1 MTASQ
6 KPKTPSMTM
15 KVRSGTI
22 PSDIKSFCKKASRLS
37 LSHVVDKVV
46 VTEEL
51 ILKGESRSKEFTI
64 NLDFYPRAEY
74 EQEYNVTPF
83 EILAAFGIKFPL
95 IFKKELQ
102 LELKKLDAD
111 LKSQRA
117 ELGKGRAVR
126 DQQGATAHEEE
137 DGEPTS
143 RRRDEDDEASE
154 IGDGDATASKMQR
167 QRKEQAT
174 YEDEDE
180 EDEEDDGGELDDT
193 VIEAAYASP
202 PEDEVMD
209 QDAPSLSEEHGRVE
223 TLFLKNLSSATSFSF
238 RESGCT
244 IGLQVRVAAPPRVYE
259 INAPFLVRINYAQ
272 TTTGWVSRTSL
283 PENGC
288 P

>member
-126 DQQGATAHEEE
+126 EHQGSAAAAEEE
-137 DGEPTS
+137 GEEPNS
-143 RRRDEDDEASE
+143 RGRDDDDEASE
-154 IGDGDATASKMQR
+154 IGDGDAATSKMKR

-174 YEDEDE
+174 YEDE
-180 EDEEDDGGELDDT
+180 EEDDQEADQGGELDDMD
-193 VIEAAYASP
+193 IEAAYASS
-202 PEDEVMD
+202 PEDDAVESEAD
-209 QDAPSLSEEHGRVE
+209 EDAPSMVAEHGRVE
-223 TLFLKNLSSATSFSF
+223 SAFMENLPSATSFSF
-238 RESGCT
+238 RDSGCT
-244 IGLQVRVAAPPRVYE
+244 IGLQVSYCCAIHA
-259 INAPFLVRINYAQ
+259 NATLSA
-272 TTTGWVSRTSL
+272 VS
-283 PENGC
+283 
-288 P
+288 

>member
-15 KVRSGTI
+15 KVRSGTT
-22 PSDIKSFCKKASRLS
+22 PSDIQSFCKKASRLS
-37 LSHVVDKVV
+37 LSHVVDKVT

-51 ILKGESRSKEFTI
+51 VLKGESRNKEFTI
-64 NLDFYPRAEY
+64 NLDFYPRSEY
-74 EQEYNVTPF
+74 ELEYNVTPF
-83 EILAAFGIKFPL
+83 EIIASFAHKFPL

-126 DQQGATAHEEE
+126 GRESATAHEEE
-137 DGEPTS
+137 DGEPGS
-143 RRRDEDDEASE
+143 RRRDDNDDEASE

-180 EDEEDDGGELDDT
+180 EDEENQGGELDDMA
-193 VIEAAYASP
+193 IEAAYASP
-202 PEDEVMD
+202 PEDEAEDTGVDRDKPPM
-209 QDAPSLSEEHGRVE
+209 SEEHGRVE
-223 TLFLKNLSSATSFSF
+223 ALFLKSLPSATSISF
-238 RESGCT
+238 RDSGCT
-244 IGLQVRVAAPPRVYE
+244 IGLQVSRCCATTRVR
-259 INAPFLVRINYAQ
+259 N
-272 TTTGWVSRTSL
+272 
-283 PENGC
+283 
-288 P
+288 